1 VNHDQTTR
9 PMALPGAQKDNEF
22 AKFRKVIKMSK
33 NGLELI
39 ADERHRQI
47 EQERYSLEH
56 DDNEKPGALTTAA
69 ICYATMA
76 ASGPEMRQAIRHQA
90 EHGIPP
96 KHWPWELSSWKPGED
111 DSNKSRI
118 RELVKAG
125 ALIAAE
131 IDRLQR
137 QVIPAPPAIT
147 E

>member
-1 VNHDQTTR
+1 
-9 PMALPGAQKDNEF
+9 M
-22 AKFRKVIKMSK
+22 IK
-33 NGLELI
+33 NGSKLI
-39 ADERHRQI
+39 ADERRRQI

-56 DDNEKPGALTTAA
+56 DDNENPGALATAA

-76 ASGPEMRQAIRHQA
+76 ASGPEMRQAIRTQT
-90 EHGIPP
+90 ENRILP
-96 KHWPWELSSWKPGED
+96 KHWPWEYQYWKPGED

-137 QVIPAPPAIT
+137 QDNLHHLHIT
-147 E
+147 Q